1 MEFTKVR
8 IYGVRLEEIENNE
21 LIPNKESNDNTIYQ
35 IIYCG
40 FKSGDQEMRLSTTR
54 FWIFKKSSVFETGK
68 LNDFMWGA
76 DNEEKKIV
84 EYFDMDVNS
93 HVYEKQLLPVELS
106 LEISKPQSF
115 GSSIAMAPKTSVN
128 IEDLSNKTREE
139 LENMV
144 ASMIESNNYMLEERI
159 RTMMQTYGTTWYGVG
174 HREDA
179 WGGDPDYE

>member
-1 MEFTKVR
+1 METTKVR
-8 IYGVRLEEIENNE
+8 IYGVRLEEVQNND
-21 LIPNKESNDNTIYQ
+21 LIPIETSNDYPFFQ

-40 FKSGDQEMRLSTTR
+40 FKSGDQDMRLSTNR
-54 FWIFKKSSVFETGK
+54 FWIFKKSSVLETGK

-76 DNEEKKIV
+76 HNEEKKIV
-84 EYFDMDVNS
+84 EYFDMDVNT
-93 HVYEKQLLPVELS
+93 HVYEKQFLPVKLS
-106 LEISKPQSF
+106 LEITKPQSF
-115 GSSIAMAPKTSVN
+115 GSSISTAPRTSIN

-144 ASMIESNNYMLEERI
+144 ASMMEMNNYELESRVQ
-159 RTMMQTYGTTWYGVG
+159 TMIQTNSTTWYGVG